1 MTDAERQ
8 DAERQRAHV
17 KRLVEKAGGWPWHY
31 EAHVHEPD
39 REVVFHL
46 PAGASARGAGSALQ
60 KLQALLEPKD
70 IEILTGAYD
79 CSPEC
84 LDRRPKLRTVNKTP
98 LQLAQQRVCTYVT
111 FIDVTWPWER

>member
-1 MTDAERQ
+1 MISDPVRRRLAIE
-8 DAERQRAHV
+8 
-17 KRLVEKAGGWPWHY
+17 RLVEKAGGWPWRY
-31 EAHVHEPD
+31 EFHADDHEF
-39 REVVFHL
+39 VFHL
-46 PAGASARGAGSALQ
+46 PAGANTRGAGSPMQ

-79 CSPEC
+79 CAPEC

-98 LQLAQQRVCTYVT
+98 AQLAQQRVCTYVT